1 MLFDIREQ
9 KNYTVPAKKLLEE
22 LILSI
27 AIEQDGVKL
36 ENSKI
41 KSITGDVRVG
51 MFWKYADVTVLNT
64 GWY

>member
-22 LILSI
+22 HILSI

-51 MFWKYADVTVLNT
+51 MF
-64 GWY
+64 